1 MTWQSALKK
10 TGLYLLKIII
20 VLILIAAAFIGGVMI
35 GYGVIGDGNSPMDVF
50 EPELWQHILEF
61 IL

>member
-1 MTWQSALKK
+1 MTWQSVLKK

-20 VLILIAAAFIGGVMI
+20 VLILITAAFIGGVMI
-35 GYGVIGDGNSPMDVF
+35 GYGVIGDGNSSMDVF

>member
-1 MTWQSALKK
+1 MTWQSVLKK

-20 VLILIAAAFIGGVMI
+20 ILLLIAVAFFGGLMI

-50 EPELWQHILEF
+50 EPELWQHILDF
-61 IL
+61 IM